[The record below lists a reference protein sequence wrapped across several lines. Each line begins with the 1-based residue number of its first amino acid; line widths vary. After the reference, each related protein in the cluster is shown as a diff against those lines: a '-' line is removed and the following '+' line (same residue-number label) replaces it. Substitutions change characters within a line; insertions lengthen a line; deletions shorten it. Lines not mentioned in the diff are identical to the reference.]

1 MIVEPN
7 NINTNKKSSNIEI
20 IEEKKFKIK
29 LLYSYGNELAYIT
42 WGSMLKNYKKNNIKL
57 AHWTDNNENNDI
69 DFYIIIQYPENKN
82 DFFIEEKT
90 ILIQDEPL
98 INDII
103 SIGISKNFY
112 YWYNIIYKNTKN
124 NLIEILCHKNYLNNV
139 RWILNKI
146 PTQFPHKRLD
156 KVCTVISFKYHDTG
170 HKLRVNFIKFLEQ
183 KYPDIID
190 IYGSDNTHSFRNYR
204 GEVPT
209 LSGNYNSNANY
220 LLNGEKEYLLSQ
232 YKYYFMCE
240 NNNINNY
247 ATEKIWESILCEN
260 LCFYWGC
267 PNLDNYIDKNSY
279 FRLQLNDF
287 NKDSDLIYNSINN
300 NIHNEKLNC
309 IKNMKEKILNEICFW
324 ETINKLITK

>member
-1 MIVEPN
+1 MILEPN
-7 NINTNKKSSNIEI
+7 NINTNKKSSTIEI

-220 LLNGEKEYLLSQ
+220 LLKGEKEYLLSQ

-287 NKDSDLIYNSINN
+287 NKDADLIYNSVNN